1 MLPRKEKSTFVME
14 ILERLMVLVE
24 NSDLENVLF
33 VVSFSVMKQIINTLF
48 RVAPICQY
56 CKDSLLQ
63 IPHKTKE
70 NMC

>member
-33 VVSFSVMKQIINTLF
+33 VVSFSVMKQIINTCNAYREVHAF
-48 RVAPICQY
+48 VYIKCF
-56 CKDSLLQ
+56 
-63 IPHKTKE
+63 
-70 NMC
+70 

>member
-1 MLPRKEKSTFVME
+1 ME
-14 ILERLMVLVE
+14 RLERLIKVLVE
-24 NSDLENVLF
+24 NSDLVNILF
-33 VVSFSVMKQIINTLF
+33 VVSFSVIKQVINMLF

-70 NMC
+70 ICDEVSLKIIAN